1 MSVNKV
7 ILVGNVGRDPEVKYI
22 DANKVV
28 ARLAIAT
35 NESYRDRNGN
45 LVDQTEWHNVELWDD
60 LARLAEK
67 YVKKGKMLY
76 IEGKLRTNKWTDKET
91 NQERQSK
98 FIRATQMTFLGGTG
112 SGGND
117 EGSGSQSSY
126 NKSSNN
132 SGGNQ
137 NYNNSGND
145 NTNSNNSNNS
155 GNNSNYEAPAAPEPM
170 PDDDLPF

>member
-7 ILVGNVGRDPEVKYI
+7 ILVGNVGKDPEVKYI

-76 IEGKLRTNKWTDKET
+76 IEGKLRTNKWVDKET

-112 SGGND
+112 GGGSD
-117 EGSGSQSSY
+117 EGSGGQSSY
-126 NKSSNN
+126 NKGSSN
-132 SGGNQ
+132 SGSNQ
-137 NYNNSGND
+137 NYNNNAGT
-145 NTNSNNSNNS
+145 NTNSNGG
-155 GNNSNYEAPAAPEPM
+155 GNNSNYEAPTAPEPM

>member
-76 IEGKLRTNKWTDKET
+76 IEGKLRTNKWVDKDT

-112 SGGND
+112 GGGS
-117 EGSGSQSSY
+117 EEGVGSGQSSY
-126 NKSSNN
+126 NRGGN
-132 SGGNQ
+132 SGNQ
-137 NYNNSGND
+137 NYNNNAGN
-145 NTNSNNSNNS
+145 NNPTNNG
-155 GNNSNYEAPAAPEPM
+155 GNNSSYEAPTAPEPM